1 MTTSHQ
7 VLIVGGGAAG
17 IATAASLHKRDRSLD
32 IAIIEPADTHYY
44 QPGFTM
50 VGGGIFDKEETARPM
65 SSVWP
70 KGVKRIRAS
79 VASFEPTKN
88 EVVLADGATVGY
100 TMLIVTPGL
109 KLDWDAVEGLND
121 ALGSNGVTSN
131 YRYDLSPYTWKLV
144 QGMAGKEAIFTQ
156 PGMPIKCAGAPQ
168 KAMYLSCDHW
178 MRTGRLKNINVSFCN
193 AGPVLFGCAPY
204 VPPLMEYI
212 RKYNINLDFG
222 HNLIKIDGTAKK
234 AWFKVTKEGSEPEIV
249 ERNFDMIHVC
259 PPQTAPDFIKSSPLA
274 NDGGWVDVDQATMRH
289 TKFENVFSLGDVC
302 STPNAK
308 TAAAARKQA
317 PIVAMNVIAAMK
329 GQAPLPLYDGYGSC
343 PLTVEKGKIILAE
356 FGYGG
361 KIMPTFPWDSTK
373 PRRAAWFLKKTILPM
388 VYWKAMLKGREWLT
402 G

>member
-234 AWFKVTKEGSEPEIV
+234 AWFKVAKEGSEPEIV